1 MPARLRIYVY
11 AVIAAGLVVIA
22 YGLPRAASHPTEW
35 WRVAVAT
42 AIFLLGDA
50 ALLHLRFGRDRYSFT
65 WSEVAVVI
73 GLALLPLGWLRL
85 VSFVGVALAHAF
97 ARRAPVKV
105 LFNAAA
111 FAVGTAL
118 ARLTVEASGVDV
130 HSPDNAQAWVV
141 LASGSFV
148 FFIWNT
154 LSVAGA
160 VALSQKVSIL
170 SVLDRGLALKAVV
183 WLGNTAIGVLIVAL
197 AALQPAALLMLPILL
212 GALYGLYRGYLRAI
226 QENDV
231 WAILQ
236 DASRNLLRTDR
247 GELGRTVCESAATLF
262 GGQFVE
268 LVLPGGVE
276 GQRGS
281 RYRHFEDGH
290 FEERSGDLHDLAGTY
305 WGRVICDREPFELS
319 TTKAPSA
326 QRAELEELAV
336 HHCVVAPLIVENR
349 CLGALRVGFAN
360 RGSMKGRELQVFTTF
375 ANSVSAAAHNAL
387 LFDEVR
393 ERALRDPLTGLPNR
407 ALIEDRLQQAIT
419 RTERNGGR
427 VAVLFLDLDR
437 FKVINDSLGHQ
448 VGDDLL
454 VSVSSRI
461 RTVMRGSDTAGRFGG
476 DEFVVLCE
484 DIANEDVVLDV
495 AQRLVDAFA
504 EPFTLQGEN
513 VFLSASVG
521 IAVASGGTC
530 NATALVRDADAAM
543 YKAKERGRNR
553 FELFDSEMRSMA
565 VSRLEIERSLRHA
578 VENNELELYFQPT
591 VDIATQRVIGAEA
604 LLRWQREDGTF
615 VGPETFIR
623 VAEETGMIR
632 SIGAWV
638 LEDACA
644 QLAKWKRMLS
654 TARPFTLA
662 VNLSAHQIADS
673 RIVDEVA
680 SILRSS
686 KIEPE
691 WLCLEITESALL
703 HDLDAALDVVGR
715 LRALGVRIALDDFG
729 TGYSSLR
736 YLQQLP
742 VDVLKIDRS
751 FISRLGPGSRD
762 SSIVARMI
770 DLAHA
775 LDLEVVAEG
784 VETPGQLAELASM
797 KCEVAQGFYF
807 SAAQSGDAFTR
818 TLDDEIVVDI
828 EASTIL

>member
-1 MPARLRIYVY
+1 MPARLRLYVY
-11 AVIAAGLVVIA
+11 SVILLGFSVVAVGVPKAMD
-22 YGLPRAASHPTEW
+22 HPTDA
-35 WRVAVAT
+35 WRVVLAA
-42 AIFLLGDA
+42 AIFLLGDSA
-50 ALLHLRFGRDRYSFT
+50 VLHLRFGRDRYSFT
-65 WSEVAVVI
+65 WSEVAVVV
-73 GLALLPLGWLRL
+73 GLALLPHGWLRL
-85 VSFVGVALAHAF
+85 AAFVGVGLAHAL

-111 FAVGTAL
+111 FAIGTAL
-118 ARLTVEASGVDV
+118 TRMVVQASGIDV
-130 HSPDNAQAWVV
+130 SSPEHADAWGI
-141 LASGSFV
+141 LAVGSFV
-148 FFIWNT
+148 FFLWNT

-160 VALSQKVSIL
+160 VALSQKVSIF

-183 WLGNTAIGVLIVAL
+183 WLGNTAIGVLVVAL
-197 AALQPAALLMLPILL
+197 AALQPAALLVFPFLL

-226 QENDV
+226 HENDV
-231 WAILQ
+231 WVVLQ
-236 DASRNLLRTDR
+236 EASRNLLRTDR
-247 GELGRTVCESAATLF
+247 AELGRIVCDSSSTLL
-262 GGQFVE
+262 GGEFVE
-268 LVLPGGVE
+268 LVLAGGVE

-281 RYRHFEDGH
+281 RYRLFEDGH

-305 WGRVICDREPFELS
+305 WGRVICDREPFEL
-319 TTKAPSA
+319 TTGNAPAS
-326 QRAELEELAV
+326 QRSEMETLGVKQCL
-336 HHCVVAPLIVENR
+336 VAPLIVDKR

-360 RGSMKGRELQVFTTF
+360 SGTIKGRDLQVFTTF
-375 ANSVSAAAHNAL
+375 ANSVSAAAHNAS

-419 RTERNGGR
+419 RADRTGGR

-454 VSVSSRI
+454 VSVSSRV
-461 RTVMRGSDTAGRFGG
+461 RSVLRGSDTAGRFGG
-476 DEFVVLCE
+476 DEFVILCE
-484 DIANEDVVLDV
+484 DIANEEVVVDV
-495 AQRLVDAFA
+495 AQRVVDAFA
-504 EPFTLQGEN
+504 EPFKLQGEN

-530 NATALVRDADAAM
+530 TATALVRDADAAM
-543 YKAKERGRNR
+543 YRAKERGRNR
-553 FELFDSEMRSMA
+553 FEMFDSEMRSMA

-578 VENNELELYFQPT
+578 LDRDELELHFQPT

-604 LLRWQREDGTF
+604 LLRWKREDGSF
-615 VGPETFIR
+615 VGPDSFIR
-623 VAEETGMIR
+623 IAEETGMIR
-632 SIGAWV
+632 SIGAWA
-638 LEDACA
+638 LEDACL
-644 QLAKWKRMLS
+644 QLAKWKRMLGDD
-654 TARPFTLA
+654 RRFTLA

-680 SILRSS
+680 NVLRMTNVA
-686 KIEPE
+686 PE
-691 WLCLEITESALL
+691 SLCLEITESALL
-703 HDLDAALDVVGR
+703 HDLDAALDIVGK
-715 LRALGVRIALDDFG
+715 LRGLGVRVALDDFG

-751 FISRLGPGSRD
+751 FISRIGPASRD

-784 VETPGQLAELASM
+784 VETPAQLAELASM
-797 KCEVAQGFYF
+797 NCEVAQGFYF
-807 SAAQSGDAFTR
+807 SAPQTADAFTR
-818 TLDDEIVVDI
+818 MLDDEIVVDI
-828 EASTIL
+828 AASTII